1 MYVGPETMLPL
12 ASALAG
18 VTGAALLFW
27 RRIVRRVRAGWRRLT
42 DAVERRAEGG

>member
-12 ASALAG
+12 ASGLAG
-18 VTGAALLFW
+18 IVGAALLFW

-42 DAVERRAEGG
+42 GAPEGRAEG